1 MSSYLVVN
9 DNDIIAVIII
19 SDHDIIN
26 HNVLHEW
33 GFPNSWGY
41 PKSWIVC
48 SMEKS
53 ENRWSLDWV
62 SVTVFILGKPQM
74 D

>member
-1 MSSYLVVN
+1 MGWLLYVVITIMSSYLVVN

-53 ENRWSLDWV
+53 ENR
-62 SVTVFILGKPQM
+62 
-74 D
+74 